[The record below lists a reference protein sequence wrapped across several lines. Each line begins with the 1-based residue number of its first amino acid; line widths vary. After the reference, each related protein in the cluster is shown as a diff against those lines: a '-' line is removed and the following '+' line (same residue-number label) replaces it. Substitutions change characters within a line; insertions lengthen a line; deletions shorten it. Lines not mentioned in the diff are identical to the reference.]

1 MAKSQ
6 FYKAAEKV
14 QRINLAKLELE
25 TLTQMT
31 IRELRGIVAK
41 INKEEKGWVF
51 CKATLGKPVSYF
63 KKNELLN
70 IIWSHLTLKRYAPKS
85 KRWEEKALTPN
96 NRIMGLFPEPHSH
109 WTISIGFNE
118 YGEALVLQKWLHEQQ
133 KETADN
139 NSKEWWEISLP
150 PKRCT
155 ASVIRDGKRTGYK
168 FELKV
173 WELASSVL
181 RSMVKREQERIMVG

>member
-14 QRINLAKLELE
+14 QRINLAKVELE

-41 INKEEKGWVF
+41 INHEAKGLVF
-51 CKATLGKPVSYF
+51 CKTTLGKPVSYF

-85 KRWEEKALTPN
+85 IKWQVVALTEN
-96 NRIMGLFPEPHSH
+96 NRIIAAKPSSTQNPWTVNLGFLTFPEAE
-109 WTISIGFNE
+109 N
-118 YGEALVLQKWLHEQQ
+118 LQKYLH
-133 KETADN
+133 KKGLC
-139 NSKEWWEISLP
+139 S
-150 PKRCT
+150 
-155 ASVIRDGKRTGYK
+155 ASVVRPGKRTGYK
-168 FELKV
+168 YELKV
-173 WELASSVL
+173 WELETASLQTLIEKEQHRL
-181 RSMVKREQERIMVG
+181 RLAACT